1 VRSFHLARRMLE
13 PGGARD
19 LCSAEQ
25 LLPMTDVSSPAAVDA
40 APTAEKKAKGPLRGL
55 YNWVLK
61 LAGSKHAEP
70 WLFGV
75 SFAES
80 SFFPIPPDVMLAP
93 MCFARPERAYRYA
106 LVCTIASVLGALLGY
121 AIGYLLFES
130 VGSAIISLFGYAGK
144 EAELRAQYAEAGVWI
159 IFIKGLTPI
168 PFKLVTIVSGAMA
181 FNIPI
186 FIAACVITRGLRF
199 LLVAFLF
206 KTFGPTLAPIIEKR
220 IGMFML
226 LFVVV
231 LVGGFIVASQLH

>member
-1 VRSFHLARRMLE
+1 MTEMSS
-13 PGGARD
+13 
-19 LCSAEQ
+19 SA
-25 LLPMTDVSSPAAVDA
+25 TATA
-40 APTAEKKAKGPLRGL
+40 APAMEKKAKGPLRGL

-106 LVCTIASVLGALLGY
+106 LVCTIASVFGAMLGY

-159 IFIKGLTPI
+159 IFIKGVTPI

-181 FNIPI
+181 FNIPV
-186 FIAACVITRGLRF
+186 FIAACVVTRGIRF
-199 LLVAFLF
+199 FLVAWLF

-231 LVGGFIVASQLH
+231 LVGGFFVASQLH

>member
-1 VRSFHLARRMLE
+1 
-13 PGGARD
+13 
-19 LCSAEQ
+19 
-25 LLPMTDVSSPAAVDA
+25 MTDATSPAAA
-40 APTAEKKAKGPLRGL
+40 ANATPAAESPKAKGPLRGL

-70 WLFGV
+70 WLFGI

-121 AIGYLLFES
+121 AIGYWLFET
-130 VGSAIISLFGYAGK
+130 VGSAIISVFGYGGK
-144 EAELRAQYAEAGVWI
+144 EEELRAQYAEYGAWI
-159 IFIKGLTPI
+159 IFIKGVTPI

-181 FNIPI
+181 FSIPI
-186 FIAACVITRGLRF
+186 FIAACVVTRGIRF
-199 LLVAFLF
+199 FLVAWLF

-220 IGMFML
+220 VGLFAL

-231 LVGGFIVASQLH
+231 LVGGFVVASMLH